1 MIKKIK
7 LKELPYNRTSVNNY
21 EDEIIHRYNI
31 PKLIKKSIQELQGI
45 SAAIIYDGKID
56 DAEIELLK
64 GWLYKNHEYLVE
76 YPLLDLKNLFR
87 VIVEDGFITI
97 DEREKLLKF
106 LSDISASPKSNPT
119 VDGIFFENPK
129 IVFIKKNF
137 LFTGDL
143 VYGSRSKAQSKV
155 IELGGNCLNSL
166 TMKTDY
172 LIVGSLGS
180 EDYKYSR
187 FGTKIEKTIKYNRE
201 KGTNILIVKEQD
213 FISAVINK

>member
-7 LKELPYNRTSVNNY
+7 LKELPYQRTTSKY
-21 EDEIIHRYNI
+21 EDEAIHRYNI

-56 DAEIELLK
+56 AAEIELLK
-64 GWLYKNHEYLVE
+64 DWLYKNGEYLLE
-76 YPLLDLKNLFR
+76 YPLLDLKILFKE
-87 VIVEDGFITI
+87 IVEDCLITI

-106 LSDISASPKSNPT
+106 LNNISASPKSNPT
-119 VDGIFFENPK
+119 IDGIFSENPT
-129 IVFIKKNF
+129 IKFLNKNF
-137 LFTGDL
+137 LFTGNL

-155 IELGGNCLNSL
+155 IELGGNCLKTL
-166 TMKTDY
+166 TMETDY

-187 FGTKIEKTIKYNRE
+187 FGTKIEKAIKYNRE
-201 KGTNILIVKEQD
+201 KGTNILIIKEQD
-213 FISAVINK
+213 FIGAVINK